1 MHIVEEKEFC
11 EKVDPIFTEVFYRD
25 QGCYIFT
32 DATLYKIIVFD
43 TSRAD
48 ISDAIPMQLIIDSAR
63 HCGDS
68 ICYFKIISPQLR
80 EPDFYH
86 VPLDDLELFYK
97 WFNDELDRKTT
108 KEKNEIFSEWNYRY
122 PLRGDAGSVIIF
134 SETGTWGIITHYCC
148 KWGFIGGT
156 NTFVSGLKR
165 GLPDLEK
172 QVFSFLFD
180 FYVDCHFD
188 KTNYLEQIILAG
200 IRTDLEH
207 VYGTETTKKM
217 LAMKVEE
224 LFESSQMKGEISDY
238 I

>member
-11 EKVDPIFTEVFYRD
+11 EKVDPIFTEIFYCD
-25 QGCYIFT
+25 PDYIFT
-32 DATLYKIIVFD
+32 DAIPSKIIVFD
-43 TSRAD
+43 TSSAD

-68 ICYFKIISPQLR
+68 VCYFKIINPQLR

-97 WFNDELDRKTT
+97 WCNDELDLKTT
-108 KEKNEIFSEWNYRY
+108 KQKSAIFSEWNYRY
-122 PLRGDAGSVIIF
+122 PLRGDGGSVIIF
-134 SETGTWGIITHYCC
+134 SEAGTWGIITNYCC
-148 KWGFIGGT
+148 KWGFVGGID
-156 NTFVSGLKR
+156 TFVSDLKR

-172 QVFSFLFD
+172 QVFSFLFN

-188 KTNYLEQIILAG
+188 KTNYLEQMISAG

-207 VYGTETTKKM
+207 VYGIETTKKM
-217 LAMKVEE
+217 LAMTVEE
-224 LFESSQMKGEISDY
+224 LFKNSQIKGEMSDY